1 VTQGDIGPKYTF
13 MTEQSHTRSDPPPT
27 RAERARA
34 ALLAEALPEAAFEG
48 WNQATLHR
56 AAAAAGLSEGEVQLY
71 CPGGVLDLLE
81 TWSRAADEE
90 ARQAIAS
97 SGANRIRD
105 KVTQAVLIRLEQYA
119 GEEEAAG
126 RARARLLL
134 PDALDRGA
142 RLLWSTSDMIWRAIG
157 DRSTDANFY
166 SKRTILSG
174 VYASTLAIWLD
185 ERDPEKPKTQD
196 FLDRRI
202 DNVMQFEKV
211 KGQWRK
217 ASATFPNLAGLASTL
232 RYGFDRR

>member
-1 VTQGDIGPKYTF
+1 
-13 MTEQSHTRSDPPPT
+13 MTEESRTPNDPPPT

-48 WNQATLHR
+48 WNEATLRR
-56 AAAAAGLSEGEVQLY
+56 AAEAAGYSEGEVQLY
-71 CPGGVLDLLE
+71 CPDGILDLLE
-81 TWSRAADEE
+81 TWSRNADEA
-90 ARQAIAS
+90 AREAIAAN
-97 SGANRIRD
+97 GANRIRD
-105 KVTQAVLIRLEQYA
+105 KVTQAMLIRLEQYA

-166 SKRTILSG
+166 TKRAILSG

-185 ERDPEKPKTQD
+185 ERDPDKPKTRE

-217 ASATFPNLAGLASTL
+217 ASAGLPDLASLASTL

>member
-1 VTQGDIGPKYTF
+1 MTKQTQDRT
-13 MTEQSHTRSDPPPT
+13 DPPPT
-27 RAERARA
+27 RADAARA
-34 ALLAEALPEAAFEG
+34 AILTEALPEAAFEG
-48 WNQATLHR
+48 WNEATLMR
-56 AAAAAGLSEGEVQLY
+56 AANGAGYSRGEVELY
-71 CPGGVLDLLE
+71 CPGGVLDLVE
-81 TWSRAADEE
+81 TWSRTADDE
-90 ARQAIAS
+90 AREAIVN

-105 KVTQAVLIRLEQYA
+105 KVTQGVLLRLEQYA
-119 GEEEAAG
+119 GEEEAAA

-142 RLLWSTSDMIWRAIG
+142 RLLWSTSDMIWRVIG
-157 DRSTDANFY
+157 DTSTDANFY
-166 SKRTILSG
+166 SKRAILSG

-185 ERDPEKPKTQD
+185 ERDPDKPKTKA

-217 ASATFPNLAGLASTL
+217 ATSGLPDLAGLASTL

>member
-1 VTQGDIGPKYTF
+1 
-13 MTEQSHTRSDPPPT
+13 MTESRDDRPDPPPT
-27 RAERARA
+27 RAETARA

-48 WNQATLHR
+48 WNAATLRR
-56 AAAAAGLSEGEVQLY
+56 AADAAGYSAGEVELY
-71 CPGGVLDLLE
+71 CPGGVLDLIE
-81 TWSRAADEE
+81 TWSRTADET
-90 ARQAIAS
+90 ARAAIAA

-105 KVTQAVLIRLEQYA
+105 KVSQGVLLRLEQYA
-119 GEEEAAG
+119 GEEEAAA

-134 PDALDRGA
+134 PDALDRGG

-166 SKRTILSG
+166 SKRAILSG
-174 VYASTLAIWLD
+174 VYATTLAIWLD
-185 ERDPEKPKTQD
+185 ERDPDKPKTKA

-211 KGQWRK
+211 KAQWRK
-217 ASATFPNLAGLASTL
+217 ASANLPDLAGLASTL